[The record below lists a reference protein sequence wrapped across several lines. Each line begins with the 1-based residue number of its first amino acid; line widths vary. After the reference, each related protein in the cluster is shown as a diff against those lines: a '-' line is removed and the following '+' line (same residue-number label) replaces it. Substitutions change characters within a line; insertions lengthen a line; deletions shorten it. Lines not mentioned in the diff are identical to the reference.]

1 MRPQNQGKGKM
12 GRKALAQ
19 EVKEATGAF
28 RKDPQRRN
36 KAAPKADGTAPTI
49 PRGLCKVAKAKW
61 REMVGDLGRNG
72 VLSSDTREM
81 LVSYCTIFA
90 KWMEARQKVEET
102 GLAIEGV
109 DKLGQLVITRNPY
122 VAEMHK
128 FREQLNKLLPEFG
141 LTPAS
146 RQKLTSLKLDD
157 NKDDPFAKIMAR
169 MGRG

>member
-1 MRPQNQGKGKM
+1 MAR
-12 GRKALAQ
+12 GRKPLAA
-19 EVKEATGAF
+19 EIKEATGAF

-36 KAAPKADGTAPTI
+36 KAAPKADGQAPDM
-49 PRGLCKVAKAKW
+49 PSWFGKVETEKW
-61 REMVGDLGRNG
+61 NQLSADLKTNG
-72 VLSSDTREM
+72 VLSSDTREI
-81 LVSYCTIFA
+81 LVAYCTAYA
-90 KWMEARQKVEET
+90 KWMEARAKVKKT

-109 DKLGQLVITRNPY
+109 DKEGNVTITKNAY

-128 FREQLNKLLPEFG
+128 FREQLNKLLPELG

-157 NKDDPFAKIMAR
+157 AKEDPFAKIMAR

>member
-1 MRPQNQGKGKM
+1 
-12 GRKALAQ
+12 
-19 EVKEATGAF
+19 
-28 RKDPQRRN
+28 
-36 KAAPKADGTAPTI
+36 
-49 PRGLCKVAKAKW
+49 
-61 REMVGDLGRNG
+61 MVGDLSRNG